1 MMVTLLARHV
11 LAAMFWA
18 GRMAFAYMVLR
29 LAPFASVYVPKEPL
43 SDPNSKR
50 LPARRH
56 CRSNQLCHLVARRIV
71 AV

>member
-1 MMVTLLARHV
+1 MIVRLLALHV
-11 LAAMFWA
+11 MAAMFWV
-18 GRMAFAYMVLR
+18 GGMAFADMVLR
-29 LAPFASVYVPKEPL
+29 LAPFASVYVREEPL

-56 CRSNQLCHLVARRIV
+56 CRSNQLCHLVAQILV